1 MKKLCNPNTTITINK
16 RAYHEY
22 WIEDQFEAGLVLQGW
37 EVKSVRSGKVN
48 ISDSYVVLQND
59 NAYLLGAI
67 FQPLI
72 TVISKDLICDSSRTR
87 KLLLNQ
93 RELASMYGRVN
104 RQGYTAIALSLYWK
118 KIWCKVNIAI
128 AKGKT
133 QPDKRASIKN
143 REWQINKARIL
154 TYVNKN

>member
-1 MKKLCNPNTTITINK
+1 MKNLCNPNPTITINK

-48 ISDSYVVLQND
+48 LSESYVLLKND

-93 RELASMYGRVN
+93 RELASMYGRVH

-118 KIWCKVNIAI
+118 NIWCKVNIAI
-128 AKGKT
+128 AKGKK
-133 QPDKRASIKN
+133 QYDKRANIKN
-143 REWQINKARIL
+143 REWQVNKARL
-154 TYVNKN
+154 LKYVKKN